1 MWVRLVFTGFTQEM
15 VAIAE
20 WVNVGVR
27 FCLLW

>member
-1 MWVRLVFTGFTQEM
+1 MRVGFVFTGFTQEM
-15 VAIAE
+15 VAFAE